1 VIRPDVFARALVE
14 RLAAILP
21 AGFTVAADGDR
32 VRVEAP
38 DGQGAATSLAHLDQ
52 EEAEPQDYAD
62 AAWNVLSLAQDVVS
76 ETAADPW
83 PAALGPGSDL
93 AEPGARVN
101 GQTIHLY
108 FGREDDP
115 ALHLAPIDVGPDG
128 DA

>member
-1 VIRPDVFARALVE
+1 MIRPDVFARALVE

-21 AGFTVAADGDR
+21 AGFTAAADGDR

-38 DGQGAATSLAHLDQ
+38 DGQGASTSLAHLDQ

-108 FGREDDP
+108 FGREDHP